1 MLDNAIKHLGKDST
15 PSTVIGSFYK
25 DLAENDDSKATD
37 ALEKIQA
44 AEEKITY
51 GIYNKFDVVYADFG
65 RNPHGVEGG
74 VRPGVIISC
83 DASNHDKAPQVS
95 VVPLSTKLKS
105 IPVHV
110 VLEPKDVSGFGLSK
124 KSDFMPEDAQT
135 ISKGCI
141 RAKSG
146 TVIEDSGMREEID
159 RALIRQFD
167 LLPVARKMVME
178 ELANGQQN

>member
-1 MLDNAIKHLGKDST
+1 MGKRS
-15 PSTVIGSFYK
+15 
-25 DLAENDDSKATD
+25 
-37 ALEKIQA
+37 
-44 AEEKITY
+44 Y

-124 KSDFMPEDAQT
+124 KSDFMPEDARNGGSRKT
-135 ISKGCI
+135 
-141 RAKSG
+141 R
-146 TVIEDSGMREEID
+146 
-159 RALIRQFD
+159 RALTVDQQRKFMEY
-167 LLPVARKMVME
+167 VAKNPFFYHWYPFFVF
-178 ELANGQQN
+178 ND

>member
-1 MLDNAIKHLGKDST
+1 MGKRS
-15 PSTVIGSFYK
+15 
-25 DLAENDDSKATD
+25 
-37 ALEKIQA
+37 
-44 AEEKITY
+44 Y
-51 GIYNKFDVVYADFG
+51 GEYNKFDVVYADFG

-83 DASNHDKAPQVS
+83 DASNHDRAPQVS

-110 VLEPKDVSGFGLSK
+110 VLDPKDVSGFGLSK

-141 RAKSG
+141 RGKSG
-146 TVIEDSGMREEID
+146 SIIEDSGMREEID

>member
-1 MLDNAIKHLGKDST
+1 MRQYEGYEIGPILREIRKDKRLTVEDVADTAGISVST
-15 PSTVIGSFYK
+15 LSQLEQGGRNLSMRNLYVLMDVY
-25 DLAENDDSKATD
+25 ETD
-37 ALEKIQA
+37 ANTLLNLEVASDSI
-44 AEEKITY
+44 
-51 GIYNKFDVVYADFG
+51 
-65 RNPHGVEGG
+65 
-74 VRPGVIISC
+74 
-83 DASNHDKAPQVS
+83 DA
-95 VVPLSTKLKS
+95 KLKS

-110 VLEPKDVSGFGLSK
+110 VLDPKDVSGFGLSK

-141 RAKSG
+141 RGKSG
-146 TVIEDSGMREEID
+146 SIIEDSGMREEID

>member
-1 MLDNAIKHLGKDST
+1 MGKRS
-15 PSTVIGSFYK
+15 
-25 DLAENDDSKATD
+25 
-37 ALEKIQA
+37 
-44 AEEKITY
+44 Y